1 MAATMTRWHA
11 ALLLVAMV
19 LMARLAAADIAETN
33 GARPDL
39 VIADG
44 VPEDFEDLTRA
55 TWALFID
62 AFPARRA
69 CVAPITVDAA
79 RQLNDRAAY
88 DPARRLVTVRV
99 PGTAPNLR
107 ASLVHEFAHHL
118 EFTCP
123 AQRALRPAFLVD
135 QGLATHASWFTGA
148 TWERTPSEQFAEATT
163 EYVLGRR
170 HAHLRSVVT
179 ADAVHSIRVWARG
192 TRVRH
197 R

>member
-1 MAATMTRWHA
+1 MSATVTRWHA

-19 LMARLAAADIAETN
+19 VMARLAAADTAETN
-33 GARPDL
+33 GVAPDL

-44 VPEDFEDLTRA
+44 VPEDFEALTRA
-55 TWALFID
+55 TWALFTD

-69 CVAPITVDAA
+69 CVAPVTVDAA
-79 RQLNDRAAY
+79 WELNDRAAY
-88 DPARRLVTVRV
+88 DPARRLVTMRV

-123 AQRALRPAFLVD
+123 AQRALRPAFLAD
-135 QGLATHASWFTGA
+135 QGLGTHAPWFTGA

-170 HAHLRSVVT
+170 HAHFRSVVT
-179 ADAVHSIRVWARG
+179 ADAVHTIRAWATG
-192 TRVRH
+192 TRVKH